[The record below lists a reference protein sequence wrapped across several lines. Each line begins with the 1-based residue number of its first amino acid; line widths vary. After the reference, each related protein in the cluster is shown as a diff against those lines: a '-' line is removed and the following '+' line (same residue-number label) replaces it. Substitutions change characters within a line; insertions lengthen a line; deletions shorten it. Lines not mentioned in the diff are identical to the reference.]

1 MRSQSAEQTA
11 RGQRL
16 IIVSLIGIALG
27 FLLVLQLRS
36 QATVAATLAAQD
48 DTSIALL
55 INDLNKA
62 NNQLLQQGADLS
74 QQETQL
80 RQALSSGGSDAQ
92 AIQKELTTL
101 QLVNGEIPVHGPGL
115 TIHMQGG
122 IMDFE
127 LQDVLN
133 SLRQASG
140 EAFSVNSY
148 RVTSSTPIISKGNS
162 LLVGGHSI
170 GGTLVLGL
178 NVEDDLLMADV
189 GVVTGDHQRRAQD
202 DGSRQASAPGA
213 LILRTE
219 CLGIK
224 RHRASAAIPQLGL

>member
-115 TIHMQGG
+115 TIHMQGS

-148 RVTSSTPIISKGNS
+148 RVTSTTPIISKGSS

-170 GGTLVLGL
+170 GSTLVLDVIGDPEQL
-178 NVEDDLLMADV
+178 GPAADLAVTSLQTRVQIVIQRSADLAITE
-189 GVVTGDHQRRAQD
+189 VVTPH
-202 DGSRQASAPGA
+202 P
-213 LILRTE
+213 LIY
-219 CLGIK
+219 G
-224 RHRASAAIPQLGL
+224 QLGR